1 MSTLKK
7 TVAVRRS
14 LFTSPTVVA
23 EPKASAPVAAD
34 PIVAAMQQASAEM
47 QKLLTPTAVS
57 ELLGVAERTLERWR
71 ITGEGPRYV
80 KLTRKVV
87 RYLADDL
94 AAFVAERVKANT
106 AQ

>member
-1 MSTLKK
+1 MSTFKK
-7 TVAVRRS
+7 IVAARRP
-14 LFTSPTVVA
+14 LTSQSAPTVEQPA
-23 EPKASAPVAAD
+23 NATMGAD
-34 PIVAAMQQASAEM
+34 PLVTAMQQASAEM
-47 QKLLTPTAVS
+47 QKLLTPAAVS

-94 AAFVAERVKANT
+94 ATFVAERVKANT

>member
-7 TVAVRRS
+7 TVAARRTMIAS
-14 LFTSPTVVA
+14 TAKVIEPPMSPTI
-23 EPKASAPVAAD
+23 AAD
-34 PIVAAMQQASAEM
+34 PIVAVMQQASAEM
-47 QKLLTPTAVS
+47 QKLLTPAAVS

-94 AAFVAERVKANT
+94 ATFVAERVKANT

>member
-1 MSTLKK
+1 MLTLKK
-7 TVAVRRS
+7 TVAARRS
-14 LFTSPTVVA
+14 LITTPAVVA
-23 EPKASAPVAAD
+23 EMPVSPPNATD
-34 PIVAAMQQASAEM
+34 PLVTAMQQASAEM
-47 QKLLTPTAVS
+47 QKLLTPAAVS

-94 AAFVAERVKANT
+94 ATFVAERVKANT

>member
-7 TVAVRRS
+7 TAAARRTMIASPAAV
-14 LFTSPTVVA
+14 TEPPVSPTI
-23 EPKASAPVAAD
+23 AAD
-34 PIVAAMQQASAEM
+34 PIVAAMQQVSAEM
-47 QKLLTPTAVS
+47 QKLLTPAAVS

-94 AAFVAERVKANT
+94 ATFVAERVKANT

>member
-1 MSTLKK
+1 MSILRK
-7 TVAVRRS
+7 TIPARRS
-14 LFTSPTVVA
+14 PNAVPASATEPPVSPT
-23 EPKASAPVAAD
+23 SAPDSIAS
-34 PIVAAMQQASAEM
+34 AMQQASAEM
-47 QKLLTPTAVS
+47 QKLLTPAAVS
-57 ELLGVAERTLERWR
+57 DLLGVAERTLERWR

-94 AAFVAERVKANT
+94 ATFVAERVKANT